1 MYKTNQATHIH
12 AEIYFNLI
20 GLKSLILNKGSRAA
34 VVLPLKCPRCDKNFT
49 ENSNLKVHIQ
59 KMHDIDE
66 HKDLTGG
73 EIESP

>member
-34 VVLPLKCPRCDKNFT
+34 VVPPLKCDKNFT

-59 KMHDIDE
+59 KMHDIY
-66 HKDLTGG
+66 LTGG